1 MNEDGY
7 VCDLDLAKSILIM
20 YFSNKFIFKRGLCP
34 KIKDE
39 LVEFE
44 GGFTFLDG
52 DHYNFGGPDQMSGYV
67 IQTLE
72 GCLKEY
78 EECPSMSGAAAYLNT
93 FDVVF
98 YEIEGEIKCFVLK
111 ELD

>member
-20 YFSNKFIFKRGLCP
+20 YFSNKFIFERGLCP

-44 GGFTFLDG
+44 G
-52 DHYNFGGPDQMSGYV
+52 
-67 IQTLE
+67 
-72 GCLKEY
+72 
-78 EECPSMSGAAAYLNT
+78 
-93 FDVVF
+93 
-98 YEIEGEIKCFVLK
+98 EIKCFVLK

>member
-1 MNEDGY
+1 
-7 VCDLDLAKSILIM
+7 M
-20 YFSNKFIFKRGLCP
+20 YFSSKFIFERGLCP
-34 KIKDE
+34 KIKNE

-52 DHYNFGGPDQMSGYV
+52 DHYHFGGPDQMDGYV

-78 EECPSMSGAAAYLNT
+78 EKCPSMSSAYLNT

-98 YEIEGEIKCFVLK
+98 YEIKCFVLK

>member
-1 MNEDGY
+1 MKLR
-7 VCDLDLAKSILIM
+7 LDEYYYILNIN
-20 YFSNKFIFKRGLCP
+20 SWC
-34 KIKDE
+34 
-39 LVEFE
+39 E
-44 GGFTFLDG
+44 G
-52 DHYNFGGPDQMSGYV
+52 
-67 IQTLE
+67 IE